1 MEANERSFAL
11 VFVARQPR
19 RVGPPQYTACSA
31 RHPSNSRLGTRASH
45 VSAPAAR
52 THPERRGTWQTKTQ
66 TQSQTQTFATV
77 ATPPAAQA
85 LAMHGP
91 DVVSWGLGVVLN
103 GRDKAFYLWE
113 DSSVLGQA

>member
-19 RVGPPQYTACSA
+19 VGPPQYTACSA
-31 RHPSNSRLGTRASH
+31 RHPSHLGTRASH

-52 THPERRGTWQTKTQ
+52 THPERRGTRQTKTQ
-66 TQSQTQTFATV
+66 TQTQTQTFATV

-103 GRDKAFYLWE
+103 GRDIAFYLWE